1 MQDSIMCGEV
11 ELNPSTFAVKRWLR
25 MACDRLHLYPKAMY
39 LEIGVDA
46 GTWSRWTSYEDER
59 TVPMGYL
66 PAILALLDEQA
77 FYDLQDI
84 VRPRKSESGFHTVV
98 PSTKK
103 GRPATGGQ

>member
-1 MQDSIMCGEV
+1 MENSIVCGET
-11 ELNPSTFAVKRWLR
+11 ELNPSSFAVKRWLR

-46 GTWSRWTSYEDER
+46 GTWSRWTSYEDDR

-77 FYDLQDI
+77 LHDLIDI
-84 VRPRKSESGFHTVV
+84 VQPRRTASGSF
-98 PSTKK
+98 PALKK
-103 GRPATGGQ
+103 KPGANRAS